1 MNLEK
6 TAVSEIGLDNDVYMS
21 MAIFGRRYTVYS
33 RHNEPDLSG
42 VCSAGEMCIY
52 LELAGSSLLE
62 YLFDLGLIKGYK
74 SIENIITRSIVI
86 ITTCDQRRY
95 MTAIPS

>member
-6 TAVSEIGLDNDVYMS
+6 TAVSEIGLDNDVYVNGY
-21 MAIFGRRYTVYS
+21 FWVRYTVYS
-33 RHNEPDLSG
+33 CHNEPDLSG

-95 MTAIPS
+95 MTGIPS